1 MGEAAALYFLVPGV
15 GVKVNSCVM
24 VGKGDVFGDLFWK
37 EPTVGQATA
46 NVRALTYCDLHI
58 IKRDALLEV
67 LDFYQAFANSFARNL
82 TLTYNVRHR
91 LIFRK
96 VADVKREK
104 ELAEKRKND
113 PPLDLSQDHP
123 VRKLISRFKKFS
135 ETKST
140 TANNINGPDVEKG
153 DVITPN
159 NVNENSVNV
168 NTVGGG
174 GGTKM
179 INVTEKLNNNKAAAA
194 TKWGKFLA
202 GTGSATAAS
211 GGAVPSLSGGAQGET
226 TAKRANGMLSKPQ
239 SITLQPLAKSSGT
252 PKPTSKW
259 GKLMGRPEPATIQ
272 ELDEDDG
279 AKGDGGGGGSKL
291 KPNNDEAPLTQRD
304 IVCSV
309 AGSTTLS
316 AQEQQLISSLY
327 DIKLEI
333 KEEIEMLSQKMTKID
348 LHIGDILKLF
358 SPQSSPFPSHT
369 PSSLSSHGQSSP
381 LEGSSCNT
389 STGSNS
395 IVTSPK
401 DSQPSSPHHHHHLS
415 HPLHQKGH
423 VATGE
428 HLAVGTQRVPEARSK
443 PTQQSGAQPTT
454 TSSGSG
460 SRSGSPL
467 DSSDSRPGSA
477 AGSGRGSS
485 SSSGK
490 GSAKRRKPHSKKKI
504 APTDMDEDDKKHVKD
519 KDLDIL

>member
-1 MGEAAALYFLVPGV
+1 MSWSPF
-15 GVKVNSCVM
+15 
-24 VGKGDVFGDLFWK
+24 
-37 EPTVGQATA
+37 Q
-46 NVRALTYCDLHI
+46 
-58 IKRDALLEV
+58 
-67 LDFYQAFANSFARNL
+67 
-82 TLTYNVRHR
+82 

-135 ETKST
+135 ENKSA
-140 TANNINGPDVEKG
+140 ANNVNAPDVEKG
-153 DVITPN
+153 DVITQN
-159 NVNENSVNV
+159 NIGDK
-168 NTVGGG
+168 TTP

-179 INVTEKLNNNKAAAA
+179 INVSEKMNNNKAAAA

-211 GGAVPSLSGGAQGET
+211 GAATSSVGPAGEGT
-226 TAKRANGMLSKPQ
+226 KKSNGLMTKPHAI
-239 SITLQPLAKSSGT
+239 SLQPLAKPTGA
-252 PKPTSKW
+252 PKPASKW

-272 ELDEDDG
+272 ELDEDDSSKSALGG
-279 AKGDGGGGGSKL
+279 ATSKSNGD
-291 KPNNDEAPLTQRD
+291 DAPLTQRD

-309 AGSTTLS
+309 AGSSTLS
-316 AQEQQLISSLY
+316 AHEQQLISSLY

-358 SPQSSPFPSHT
+358 SPQSSPYPSHT
-369 PSSLSSHGQSSP
+369 PSS

-395 IVTSPK
+395 MVTSPK
-401 DSQPSSPHHHHHLS
+401 GSQPSSPHRPPHLHQPQHHHH
-415 HPLHQKGH
+415 HPLQQQQQQQPQQQQQQQQQQQLHQKGN
-423 VATGE
+423 T
-428 HLAVGTQRVPEARSK
+428 AVGGQKAQEAKPKPVP
-443 PTQQSGAQPTT
+443 PSGGQPPPPITADK
-454 TSSGSG
+454 G

-477 AGSGRGSS
+477 PGSGRGSS

-504 APTDMDEDDKKHVKD
+504 APSELDDDDKTHVKD
-519 KDLDIL
+519 RDLDIL